1 MPCSALLPLFLFW
14 CNQIFLCRQNLL
26 CGKFNLGPLGSY
38 VQQAW
43 TSNFTRLLIPGT
55 FLVIWLPLKTDSKL
69 KEAHTSLWLAFSYVS
84 WSTSRQPPACSLKLP
99 PNSLS
104 PLANHQKSS
113 SLQFGPRLQLCWWLH
128 FVNNLANIFPASDFL
143 DFGETWTE
151 PRLLPALVL
160 SRHHFLDCA
169 SPEFIHGFVHCCN
182 LCISLLFR

>member
-1 MPCSALLPLFLFW
+1 MCPV
-14 CNQIFLCRQNLL
+14 LL
-26 CGKFNLGPLGSY
+26 CSLYFCFGVTKSSCADRTSNVANLILGHL
-38 VQQAW
+38 VW
-43 TSNFTRLLIPGT
+43 TSNFTRLLIPAT
-55 FLVIWLPLKTDSKL
+55 PLVIWLPLKTDSKL

-84 WSTSRQPPACSLKLP
+84 WSTSRQPVLLNFLLIVPLHCQITKNPNFLVGRPTSLDAGYSFADGCTL
-99 PNSLS
+99 LT
-104 PLANHQKSS
+104 L
-113 SLQFGPRLQLCWWLH
+113 WLT
-128 FVNNLANIFPASDFL
+128 IFPASDFL